1 MNNFLE
7 FLLWA
12 ETHKQL
18 EKSKFNLLNISPFL
32 THQELENMHLHI
44 ENYILTH
51 LQANTVKLYMIGK
64 ENSSKV
70 DDNFIELYTNL
81 RKKTDILNPFT
92 AEMKKNMVNTLSNK
106 TINKHWIFSR
116 NELFLNRQYDINERM
131 RKCKE
136 EWKGVAGQDHFYAL
150 NQFSVLRRLNINN
163 NPVVS
168 ILSALMKN
176 VKVF

>member
-1 MNNFLE
+1 
-7 FLLWA
+7 
-12 ETHKQL
+12 
-18 EKSKFNLLNISPFL
+18 
-32 THQELENMHLHI
+32 
-44 ENYILTH
+44 
-51 LQANTVKLYMIGK
+51 MIGK

-70 DDNFIELYTNL
+70 DDNFIELFTNL
-81 RKKTDILNPFT
+81 RKQTDILNPFT

-131 RKCKE
+131 HKCKE

-150 NQFSVLRRLNINN
+150 NQFSVLRRLNINT

-168 ILSALMKN
+168 ILTNLMKN
-176 VKVF
+176 VKDF